1 MTCPECGA
9 EKIGTIEFH
18 KHGCSQL
25 VPLGPVDEDPRIDQA
40 EDERD
45 YERDDYGWI
54 EDSPDNPNVPE
65 R

>member
-1 MTCPECGA
+1 MRYGPEY
-9 EKIGTIEFH
+9 
-18 KHGCSQL
+18 
-25 VPLGPVDEDPRIDQA
+25 DDDDDPRIDQA

-45 YERDDYGWI
+45 YGRPDDYGWI